1 VPDALIP
8 DIVLILGEHLRG
20 SALVTARVGARSGE
34 RLSQTLPAIR
44 YAVTATPWRGP
55 EEWEPT
61 AQIECW
67 APDDGDEVAWDT
79 ARAVVASIADLPGQR
94 STGMVAAAEATNVFS
109 SPDPETH
116 RPRVIVLV
124 NLLVFGTDPE
134 ESL

>member
-1 VPDALIP
+1 
-8 DIVLILGEHLRG
+8 
-20 SALVTARVGARSGE
+20 
-34 RLSQTLPAIR
+34 
-44 YAVTATPWRGP
+44 VTATPKRGP

-61 AQIECW
+61 AQVECW
-67 APDDGDEVAWDT
+67 ADVDDEQAAWDT
-79 ARAVVASIADLPGQR
+79 ARAVVASIAGLPGQR
-94 STGMVAAAEATNVFS
+94 TTGLVAAAEATNVFS